1 MRSVFKGWLKRRI
14 NRAAVLLLVMVGG
27 ILLTQAC
34 SGDKG
39 SAETDKT
46 AMVAL
51 NRSTNGSLAKI
62 VLSNLSREQRD
73 TFFQDGDTLIEKWET
88 FLENIAVIT
97 KQWNDSWAYTFGDG
111 FIETDGE
118 GRITLLKIGGES
130 FGYWFGGQIPPEL
143 GNLSKLREL
152 RLHGGFT
159 GEIPPE
165 LGNLNR
171 LKELDLKG
179 GFADIPPSLGNLS
192 RLRVL
197 RLYGK
202 FAGGI
207 PPELGN
213 LNRLEVLDLRGR
225 VGQTRGIQGEIPPE
239 LGNLGNLRELKL
251 NFNQLTGE
259 IPSELGNLRSLE
271 ILWLNNNALTG
282 QIPSELG
289 DLDNLVYL
297 SLRGNQLTGCIPQ
310 ALRSVA
316 RRDTYRL
323 NLPFCEAP

>member
-1 MRSVFKGWLKRRI
+1 MRTVLKGSVGWRT
-14 NRAAVLLLVMVGG
+14 NRVLVLVLVMAGG

-34 SGDKG
+34 SGDGG
-39 SAETDKT
+39 SAETDRA

-51 NRSTNGSLAKI
+51 NHSTNGLLAKI

-88 FLENIAVIT
+88 FLENIDVIT

-130 FGYWFGGQIPPEL
+130 FGYVFVGEIPPEL
-143 GNLSKLREL
+143 GNLGKLEEL
-152 RLHGGFT
+152 RLHGGLTEIPPELGNLGKLEELDLKGVFT

-165 LGNLNR
+165 LGNL
-171 LKELDLKG
+171 
-179 GFADIPPSLGNLS
+179 S

-197 RLYGK
+197 RLDGR
-202 FAGGI
+202 FTGEI
-207 PPELGN
+207 PLELGN
-213 LNRLEVLDLRGR
+213 LSRLEALDLRYNGL
-225 VGQTRGIQGEIPPE
+225 TGEIPKE
-239 LGNLGNLRELKL
+239 LGTLGNLRELKL

-259 IPSELGNLRSLE
+259 IPSEIGNLRSLE

-289 DLDNLVYL
+289 DMDNLVYL
-297 SLRGNQLTGCIPQ
+297 SLKDNQLTGCIPQ